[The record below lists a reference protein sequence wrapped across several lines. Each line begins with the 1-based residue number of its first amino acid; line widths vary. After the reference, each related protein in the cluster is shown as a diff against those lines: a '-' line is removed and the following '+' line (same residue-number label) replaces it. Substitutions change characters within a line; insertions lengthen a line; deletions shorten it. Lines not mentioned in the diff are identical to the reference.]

1 MTEAKASRK
10 GAEAQRTQGITENA
24 ISLAVV
30 EEAIALHRSLGPGLL
45 ETVYETILSKKL
57 ADRGLDVKR
66 QVPIP
71 LNYDGMIFDIAF
83 RADLVVENKVIL
95 EIKAVEKPGPSH
107 KKQLLTYLKL
117 TNLKLGLLMNFS
129 EELMKNGIVRVV
141 NQLHD

>member
-10 GAEAQRTQGITENA
+10 GAEAQRTQGKTENA

-30 EEAIALHRSLGPGLL
+30 EEAIALHRNLGPGLL

-57 ADRGLDVKR
+57 ADRGLDVKG
-66 QVPIP
+66 QVAVP
-71 LNYDGMIFDIAF
+71 LNYDGMAFDIAF

-95 EIKAVEKPGPSH
+95 EIKAVEKLGPAH